1 MNLEIILGV
10 GMFTVIVLALVAI
23 ILSARAKL
31 VSSGDV
37 EIVINGERTLTVP
50 AGGKLMQTL
59 ATADLFLPSA
69 CGGGGSCQQCSC
81 VITEGG
87 GSLLPT
93 EESAFTKREAAE
105 GWRLSCQV
113 PVKQSMKIEVSEEV
127 FGVKQWECTV
137 ESNPNVA
144 TFIKE
149 LVIELPEG
157 ENVDFRAGGYIQIEV
172 PAHTVDYANF
182 EIDDRFLGDWTKFK
196 MFQYTSH
203 VHTPVTR
210 AYSMANYPGEKGIIK
225 LNVRIASPP
234 PGGDPTIP
242 PGQVSSYVFNL
253 QPGDDVTIAGPFGE
267 FFMDESDS
275 EVMLIGGGAGMAP
288 LRSHIYDLFFAKKT
302 HRKVSFW
309 YGGRSLQEVFY
320 DDEFYELEKNNENFT
335 FNIALSDPQP
345 EDNWTG
351 HTGFIHL
358 VVLEQYL
365 KDHPA
370 PEDINYYLC
379 GPPIMTSSIFSM
391 LDELGVEKESIHFDD
406 FG

>member
-1 MNLEIILGV
+1 MNEIYFGILLFLTLQFILV
-10 GMFTVIVLALVAI
+10 TLIVI
-23 ILSARAKL
+23 AKKTL
-31 VSSGDV
+31 LPDGD
-37 EIVINGERTLTVP
+37 ITLLINGEKEFSVP
-50 AGGKLMQTL
+50 AGGKLLTTL
-59 ATADLFLPSA
+59 ANQGVILSSA
-69 CGGGGSCQQCSC
+69 CGGGGSCGQCKC
-81 VITEGG
+81 VVTEGG
-87 GSLLPT
+87 GSILPT
-93 EESAFTKREAAE
+93 EKSKINNRDAKN
-105 GWRLSCQV
+105 GMRLSCQV
-113 PVKQSMKIEVSEEV
+113 PVKRDMEIKLPVDMLDAQKWQCKIS
-127 FGVKQWECTV
+127 
-137 ESNPNVA
+137 SNQNVA

-149 LVIELPEG
+149 LVIEIPEG
-157 ENVDFRAGGYIQIEV
+157 ENVNFRAGGYIQIEV
-172 PAHTVDYANF
+172 PPHTVDYANF

-196 MFQYTSH
+196 MFQYSSH

-288 LRSHIYDLFFAKKT
+288 LRSHIFDLFFAQKT
-302 HRKVSFW
+302 KRKVSYW

-320 DDEFYELEKNNENFT
+320 DDEFYEIEKNNENFS

-345 EDNWTG
+345 EDNWTS

-391 LDELGVEKESIHFDD
+391 LDELGVEKENIHFDD